1 MNVDHCWWKTALFYH
16 FSLRFGINPLQ
27 PVRAWPTV
35 FSVVPAGATHDLI
48 PSRGNRVHLKVNGS
62 PVKMEWIFS
71 SVNYHRDGGE
81 RRVCWSEWCLMHS
94 IPISSFLGSSF
105 CVHHASSDQV
115 FDSCRSTF
123 IPHVISF
130 LVFSFPSP
138 LPLFMTP
145 RWGGGGWN
153 PDLTWLVQWTSSC
166 FAASVLQSNPTMF
179 STNTSTQPHLPPGV
193 VIRMPLSIK
202 KNKKNHGISSKFQH
216 FS

>member
-1 MNVDHCWWKTALFYH
+1 MNVDHCWWKTALFYD

-27 PVRAWPTV
+27 LVRAWPTV

-81 RRVCWSEWCLMHS
+81 RHVCWSEWCLMHS

-145 RWGGGGWN
+145 RWGGWIPILHGLSSEHR
-153 PDLTWLVQWTSSC
+153 PVLLPACFRATPLCLAPILAPSLTSHQE
-166 FAASVLQSNPTMF
+166 
-179 STNTSTQPHLPPGV
+179 
-193 VIRMPLSIK
+193 
-202 KNKKNHGISSKFQH
+202 
-216 FS
+216 